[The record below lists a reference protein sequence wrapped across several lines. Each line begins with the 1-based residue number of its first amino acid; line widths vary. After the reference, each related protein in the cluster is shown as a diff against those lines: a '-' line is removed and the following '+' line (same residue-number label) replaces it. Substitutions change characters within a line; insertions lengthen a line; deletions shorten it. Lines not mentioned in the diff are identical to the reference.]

1 MSKFSTLVLVGVASL
16 TFSGASI
23 AQTSSDL
30 SSTAT
35 ANSLSANSSAL
46 AGSSKNAIKLNA
58 PSTEGDIFA
67 NAMRSTP
74 GATSAALKSAG
85 LTSGSMNG
93 KLATTSAVSA
103 PGDNLF
109 KNALPAGAGV
119 SNAMKAG
126 TSGQTADNAGGMNA
140 FVAVGLQ
147 APANLGNALGGSKGE
162 LTNQRLG
169 Q

>member
-1 MSKFSTLVLVGVASL
+1 MSKFCTVILAVVAAMTLSNAST
-16 TFSGASI
+16 

-35 ANSLSANSSAL
+35 VNSLSAHSFAL
-46 AGSSKNAIKLNA
+46 SGSSKNAIKLNA
-58 PSTEGDIFA
+58 ASTESDIFA

-74 GATSAALKSAG
+74 DATSAALKGAG
-85 LTSGSMNG
+85 LTAGSMNG
-93 KLATTSAVSA
+93 KLATASAVPAS
-103 PGDNLF
+103 GDNLF
-109 KNALPAGAGV
+109 SNALPAGSGV
-119 SNAMKAG
+119 SNALKAG
-126 TSGQTADNAGGMNA
+126 NSGSTADNAGGMNA

-169 Q
+169 K